1 MTSPI
6 DSIIPILAGASLWV
20 WVILAYLLFIGI
32 KATKQRKLHPLKLF
46 IVPII
51 FTFLNYKLIFLENNF
66 CIYIIFLI
74 IGYFIGFTTGMKVP
88 IKVLPNLKHIEL
100 PGNYYTI
107 ALLMLFFVIKYAFGY
122 LQATEPSIAVRYL
135 YINILISGSL
145 SGFFL
150 GISSCYLIRYYKDAN
165 YDSTL

>member
-1 MTSPI
+1 MLPF
-6 DSIIPILAGASLWV
+6 WV
-20 WVILAYLLFIGI
+20 WGVLVYLLFIGI

-51 FTFLNYKLIFLENNF
+51 FILINYKLIFLGNNSGV
-66 CIYIIFLI
+66 YITFLI
-74 IGYFIGFTTGMKVP
+74 TGYVIGFIMGTKVP
-88 IKVLPNLKHIEL
+88 IKVLPNLKRIEL

-107 ALLMLFFVIKYAFGY
+107 AFLIFFFVIKYAFGY
-122 LQATEPSIAVRYL
+122 LQATEPSLAARYL

-165 YDSTL
+165 YGSTL